1 MPYSFDVASK
11 VIDQM
16 INIHKDMIESMIF
29 AFKNL
34 KLFLEPACVAGFAAL
49 KKMNFSKL
57 SNQNT
62 LILLCGSNIDFQSWN
77 QIIKNSQ

>member
-1 MPYSFDVASK
+1 
-11 VIDQM
+11 
-16 INIHKDMIESMIF
+16 MIESMKF

-49 KKMNFSKL
+49 KKLNFSKF

-62 LILLCGSNIDFQSWN
+62 LILLCGSNIDTQSWK
-77 QIIKNSQ
+77 QIIKTSK